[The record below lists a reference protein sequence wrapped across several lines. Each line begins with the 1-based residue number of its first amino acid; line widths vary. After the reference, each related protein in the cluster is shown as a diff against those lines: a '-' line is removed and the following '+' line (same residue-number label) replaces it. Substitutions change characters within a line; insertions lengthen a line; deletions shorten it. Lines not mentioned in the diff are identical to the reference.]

1 MAKKYEAIASFTDSQ
16 DKGKVYQKGDPY
28 PNPANKKISVE
39 RIKQLLSDNNRLG
52 YAVIKEVKDKE

>member
-28 PNPANKKISVE
+28 PNPANKKVSAE
-39 RIKQLLSDNNRLG
+39 RIKQLSSEDNRLG
-52 YAVIKEVKDKE
+52 YPVIKEIKED